1 MRLDAIHIVRE
12 LFPACVCPP
21 AKVVTFRLISRAR
34 VSLVV
39 PQAINSAGTYC
50 IYLMTQF
57 AVEERKR
64 GAASRMSEE
73 SNRML
78 ALLQELA
85 LIKSA
90 GDTRDTA
97 ARRKEISN
105 EMKQLAEEKQ
115 NGAA

>member
-1 MRLDAIHIVRE
+1 MRVW
-12 LFPACVCPP
+12 
-21 AKVVTFRLISRAR
+21 
-34 VSLVV
+34 LVV
-39 PQAINSAGTYC
+39 SQGINSTGISG
-50 IYLMTQF
+50 IYQTTQF
-57 AVEERKR
+57 AVEEHMR
-64 GAASRMSEE
+64 GGTSQMSEE

-85 LIKSA
+85 LLKSA
-90 GDTRDTA
+90 GDTRDAA